1 MMSDILNNSL
11 VINYGLPI
19 LGFAITF
26 LAQIYIKITY
36 SKYKAVR
43 NSKKNTGYDVAR
55 KILDENG
62 LKDILVLETEGE
74 LTDHYDPDKR
84 VIKLSTDIYHGDSI
98 ASASVAAH
106 ECGHAI
112 QDKEN
117 YTFLRIRHRIVPLVN
132 FSTKIGYIVLMIGLI
147 MGAIGLATVGLVM
160 LMAMLVFQLVTLPVE
175 FNASNRAK
183 KQIDKLNL
191 MAKDEQSGVK
201 TMLFSAALTYVA
213 SLASTLFQILRLALI
228 VNNRR
233 NNK

>member
-1 MMSDILNNSL
+1 MDELYNNAL

-19 LGFAITF
+19 LGFVITF

-36 SKYKAVR
+36 SKYKEIR
-43 NSKKNTGYDVAR
+43 NSKKYTGYDVAR
-55 KILDENG
+55 TILDKNG
-62 LKDILVLETEGE
+62 LKDILVLETQGE
-74 LTDHYDPDKR
+74 LTDHYDPSKR
-84 VIKLSTDIYHGDSI
+84 VIKLSTDIYHGDTI
-98 ASASVAAH
+98 AAASVAAH

-117 YTFLRIRHRIVPLVN
+117 YTFLRIRHKIVPLVN
-132 FSTKIGYIVLMIGLI
+132 FSTKIGYLVLMIGLI

-160 LMAMLVFQLVTLPVE
+160 LMAMLLFQLVTLPVE
-175 FNASNRAK
+175 FDASRRGK
-183 KQIDKLNL
+183 MQIDKLNL

-233 NNK
+233 NNR